1 MRALGIFGLIAVI
14 LIGGAALVFQFA
26 RPAFPLTRVLTDRDG
41 STYDVVIVGKEA
53 ETLVVE
59 PEGTPDPFEIPIQS
73 LKFSDWIF
81 AQWLPDEKP
90 PPVRDL
96 PVHRTITSSDGKSLK
111 VRIVGKQPNV
121 LIVERVS
128 DNVRFEIP
136 LERLSEADKRFFNRL
151 RNEVL
156 PKTTPDEPDYVTKR
170 RILILDLTE
179 RAELYKKEIASQ
191 TLSSNLHEKRIQDL
205 ANVEKE
211 IRELEVAI
219 ENFKFRNR
227 SN

>member
-1 MRALGIFGLIAVI
+1 MRALGNIGLIAVI
-14 LIGGAALVFQFA
+14 VIGGAALVYQFA
-26 RPAFPLTRVLTDRDG
+26 RPAFPVTRILTDRDG
-41 STYDVVIVGKEA
+41 TTYDVVIVGKEA
-53 ETLVVE
+53 GDLVVE

-73 LKFSDWIF
+73 LKFLDWVF

-111 VRIVGKQPNV
+111 VRVVGKQANT

-151 RNEVL
+151 RNEVTSD
-156 PKTTPDEPDYVTKR
+156 KSDYVTKR
-170 RILILDLTE
+170 TALILELRE
-179 RAELYKKEIASQ
+179 RAELYRKEIASQ
-191 TLSSNLHEKRIQDL
+191 TLSRNLHEKRILDL
-205 ANVEKE
+205 ASVEKE
-211 IRELEVAI
+211 IRTLEMSI